1 VSGEGALAQTVGQ
14 EGTVPRVARHSLF
27 FQRMSALLLA
37 IVCAGFARTL
47 FLRPV
52 FQVPPI
58 PWYLYVHGIVLTAW
72 FALLVVQTS
81 LIAARRTDLHRRLG
95 IAGAILAVAVVG
107 TGLVA
112 ILGMPHRLRSLDL
125 ATKALTVWTS
135 FAFIAAFSILVT
147 AALSLRRRPE
157 AHRRLMLLASL
168 AIIGPALGRIGL
180 LLSQAGV
187 PPTLA
192 LIAVNI
198 LVWVGLP
205 VMLMVHDRRVARRLH
220 PATIWGTT
228 VFFVLLIGSIAVSN
242 SGVGRALVKALE

>member
-1 VSGEGALAQTVGQ
+1 VSREAALAQTVDQ
-14 EGTVPRVARHSLF
+14 DGTVPRVARRSRF
-27 FQRMSALLLA
+27 FQRMSVLLLA
-37 IVCAGFARTL
+37 LVFAGFARTL

-72 FALLVVQTS
+72 FALLVVQSS

-112 ILGMPHRLRSLDL
+112 ILGMPSRLRSLDL

-135 FAFIAAFSILVT
+135 FAFIVAFSILVT
-147 AALSLRRRPE
+147 AALSLGHRPE
-157 AHRRLMLLASL
+157 VHRRLMLLASV

-187 PPTLA
+187 PSALA
-192 LIAVNI
+192 LISVNI

-205 VMLMVHDRRVARRLH
+205 VMLMVHDFRVARRLH
-220 PATIWGTT
+220 TASIWGTT
-228 VFFVLLIGSIAVSN
+228 AFFVLLIGAIAVSS
-242 SGVGRALVKALE
+242 SGLGRALVKALE